1 MDIVPDFQA
10 VFTNLFFKGF
20 KISGTSVDDK
30 TNELH
35 LYLEP
40 CSKFPVCPRC
50 KGDDVVIY
58 EYRHRIIKDGSFN
71 GFHFILQ
78 ITYRTF
84 KCKFCDKYATE
95 QIPFI

>member
-50 KGDDVVIY
+50 M
-58 EYRHRIIKDGSFN
+58 
-71 GFHFILQ
+71 
-78 ITYRTF
+78 
-84 KCKFCDKYATE
+84 
-95 QIPFI
+95 